1 MNHNNFSSEAS
12 YKSEASYILL
22 DDFALCNLKLDKGWI
37 GIHEVDE
44 NKGLYYYLYS
54 GSPKVGIAFEN
65 TMINLTKGA
74 LTSTKQ
80 HLDKSIIL
88 EATDDCDMIIFN
100 TIEKSQ
106 DWSGSLITSKEQFYT
121 FTCDNANSYL
131 ICLDGAPIVNSK
143 NLQKFDYSK
152 LTLGKEYTVTLNNG
166 VLGLFTKLVV

>member
-22 DDFALCNLKLDKGWI
+22 DDFALCNLKLDKGWV

-65 TMINLTKGA
+65 TLINLTKGA

-80 HLDKSIIL
+80 HLSKSIII
-88 EATDDCDMIIFN
+88 EAIDDCDMIIFN

-106 DWSGSLITSKEQFYT
+106 DWSGSLVTST
-121 FTCDNANSYL
+121 FTCDNSNSYL
-131 ICLDGAPIVNSK
+131 ICIDGTPTVNSK
-143 NLQKFDYSK
+143 TLQKFDYSK
-152 LTLGKEYTVTLNNG
+152 LTSGKEYTVALNGG
-166 VLGLFTKLVV
+166 VIGLFTKS

>member
-1 MNHNNFSSEAS
+1 MNHNNFNSEAS
-12 YKSEASYILL
+12 YKSEASYVLL
-22 DDFALCNLKLDKGWI
+22 DDFALCNIKLNKGWV

-65 TMINLTKGA
+65 TLINLTKGA

-80 HLDKSIIL
+80 HLDKSIII

-106 DWSGSLITSKEQFYT
+106 DWSGSLVTST

-131 ICLDGAPIVNSK
+131 ICLDGAPTVNSK
-143 NLQKFDYSK
+143 TLQKFDYSK
-152 LTLGKEYTVTLNNG
+152 LTSGKEYTVTSNGG
-166 VLGLFTKLVV
+166 VLGLFTKV